1 MRLDDEETCFCSPT
15 LNVCLCKD
23 ILAGPATPKA
33 YYHIAALA
41 VLGLQ
46 FSPAA
51 LHPQSQQEPD
61 QGELCRELGSNNI
74 NILLNRTDIPRTP
87 ADEPAAELTA
97 VAPEAAV
104 QIVSGEKMALVS
116 FHRSLSS
123 RTTDGAAD
131 CRAVGLDD
139 VAVRPALVAD
149 QLILGRQL
157 WLGRSVS
164 PGSIVSQAQAR

>member
-1 MRLDDEETCFCSPT
+1 LRLDDEETCFCSPT

-23 ILAGPATPKA
+23 ILTGPATPKA

-51 LHPQSQQEPD
+51 LHPQSQ
-61 QGELCRELGSNNI
+61 R
-74 NILLNRTDIPRTP
+74 
-87 ADEPAAELTA
+87 
-97 VAPEAAV
+97 
-104 QIVSGEKMALVS
+104 IVSGEKMALVS

-123 RTTDGAAD
+123 RTTDGAGD

-149 QLILGRQL
+149 QLVLGRQL

-164 PGSIVSQAQAR
+164 PGSIVSQGQARYEAFDRGTGI

>member
-23 ILAGPATPKA
+23 ILTGPATPKA

-74 NILLNRTDIPRTP
+74 NILLNQTDIPRTP

-97 VAPEAAV
+97 VAPEAACT
-104 QIVSGEKMALVS
+104 S
-116 FHRSLSS
+116 FPGKKWRWLASIDH
-123 RTTDGAAD
+123 
-131 CRAVGLDD
+131 CRR
-139 VAVRPALVAD
+139 VRPMAQEIAE
-149 QLILGRQL
+149 QSGSMT
-157 WLGRSVS
+157 WLFDPRWWRISS
-164 PGSIVSQAQAR
+164 S